1 MRLDMMDHD
10 ASRKVLEAVREMSDW
25 GAPLPHDH
33 GRGVAFVLSF
43 GVPTAQV
50 IEVVN
55 TEKGIK
61 ITKAWAAVDVGIAL
75 DPRNIEAQVFG
86 GMNFGLAAAMMGEI
100 TVANGEV
107 QQTNFHN
114 YNSIRIHQ
122 APTVDVKVLENG
134 KKIRG
139 IGEPGV
145 PPAAPALANAIF
157 AASGKRIRELPL
169 NKKVK
174 FA

>member
-1 MRLDMMDHD
+1 M
-10 ASRKVLEAVREMSDW
+10 K
-25 GAPLPHDH
+25 
-33 GRGVAFVLSF
+33 
-43 GVPTAQV
+43 
-50 IEVVN
+50 
-55 TEKGIK
+55 KGIK